1 MASTT
6 GCVALCAVAEANGTG
21 KETAT
26 ASAELWIAL
35 PPIVGAVDE
44 LEPSASMGTTER
56 IACVGA
62 IPLARK
68 AS

>member
-6 GCVALCAVAEANGTG
+6 GFVALCVVAEANGTG

-26 ASAELWIAL
+26 ASAALWMAL
-35 PPIVGAVDE
+35 PPILDAVDE
-44 LEPSASMGTTER
+44 LEPPASMGTTER

-62 IPLARK
+62 TPLARK